1 MTATADM
8 MIDQA
13 AALQPVRSVDGGRM
27 MMRLG
32 MRLIGAALVLAALG
46 VWFAPGATWE
56 SDVLLFKLVLS
67 VCGGLA
73 GLGLLQAS
81 GKPEQPQIEIDTI
94 RRELRLMR
102 PGLIGRRA
110 VLRRCRFD
118 DLGKVEKKGAHLRL
132 WDECN
137 ALLAEVTLSD
147 HKMMRSL
154 VAGLRD
160 AGKLD

>member
-1 MTATADM
+1 MRSATS
-8 MIDQA
+8 
-13 AALQPVRSVDGGRM
+13 LP
-27 MMRLG
+27 
-32 MRLIGAALVLAALG
+32 
-46 VWFAPGATWE
+46 WE
-56 SDVLLFKLVLS
+56 TGEDELPRISS
-67 VCGGLA
+67 
-73 GLGLLQAS
+73 
-81 GKPEQPQIEIDTI
+81 
-94 RRELRLMR
+94 RR
-102 PGLIGRRA
+102 
-110 VLRRCRFD
+110 LRRCRFD